1 MNEKTTHYHA
11 YLLRFW
17 RDDELSA
24 WRASLEDP
32 HTGETLG
39 FATMQRLYSFLDE
52 MIGRPPV
59 ASVDGADSDH

>member
-1 MNEKTTHYHA
+1 MSEKRSRYHA

-17 RDDELSA
+17 RDDELTA

-39 FATMQRLYSFLDE
+39 FATMQRLYEFLDE
-52 MIGRPPV
+52 MMGRP
-59 ASVDGADSDH
+59 AAGRVDSLDSDH